1 MKNRVCRDRDY
12 PRHKFPEDSG
22 IPISRD
28 ELPPRPVHL
37 LSPQGRLSVPRVR
50 AFMDFAVPRQRRRFA
65 LLAQETA
72 ARSSSVRS

>member
-22 IPISRD
+22 NPISRD

-37 LSPQGRLSVPRVR
+37 LSPPGRLSVPRVR
-50 AFMDFAVPRQRRRFA
+50 AFMDFAAPRLRSRFER
-65 LLAQETA
+65 LAQETA
-72 ARSSSVRS
+72 GRNSSVRS